1 MPRQRG
7 GGLQRERLEP
17 AHGVT
22 DPGARQQDASPA
34 RLSDYHAAP
43 VSSQTA
49 PTSLRSLA
57 ARGTVVNA
65 GFSFL
70 VSLIGLIRGIA
81 VASFLTASDYGL
93 WGLIAAVFVT
103 LLWLAAVGFDD
114 KYIQQNRPDQE
125 AAFQVAFTL
134 QTLLCAAFMVLVII
148 AVPLFALLY
157 DAPEIVGPGLVL
169 GLTAPAIA
177 LQTPL
182 WVFWRRMDFFKQRV
196 LQIWDPVVSL
206 VVTLGLAAAGLDLWA
221 LVIGTLAGSWTAA
234 AAAVIASPY
243 ALRFRWEKG
252 ALREYASFSWPLFV
266 GSASVVL
273 VTQLPLLV
281 ASRWVGLTAVGAI
294 ALASNIS
301 IFANRVDEIVT
312 QTLYPAVCAVRD
324 RADLLFESFVKSN
337 RLALLWAA
345 PCGVAVALFAD
356 DFVHFVIGDHW
367 QFAVTLIQVF
377 GLTAAVNQ
385 IGFNWTAY
393 YRARGETRP
402 IAVANVIF
410 VVAVGAIAVPLLAD
424 RGVDG
429 FAAGMAAAT
438 LVFIGVRLVYVA
450 RLFPALRIARHVA
463 KALAPTVPAA
473 ALVLGI
479 REVFDGTRSPG
490 RAIAELAVFTAVV
503 LAATLIL
510 ERRLLSEALG
520 YWRGAPVVNTNV

>member
-1 MPRQRG
+1 
-7 GGLQRERLEP
+7 
-17 AHGVT
+17 
-22 DPGARQQDASPA
+22 
-34 RLSDYHAAP
+34 
-43 VSSQTA
+43 VSSSTA

-70 VSLIGLIRGIA
+70 VSLIGLIKGIA

-134 QTLLCAAFMVLVII
+134 QTLLCLAFMLLVII
-148 AVPLFALLY
+148 AVPLFALAY
-157 DAPEIVGPGLVL
+157 DAPDIVAPGLAL
-169 GLTAPAIA
+169 GLVAPAIA

-206 VVTLGLAAAGLDLWA
+206 VVTLGLAAMGVDLWA

-234 AAAVIASPY
+234 LVAVIASPY
-243 ALRFRWEKG
+243 PLRFRWERG
-252 ALREYASFSWPLFV
+252 ALREYASFSWPLLV

-281 ASRWVGLTAVGAI
+281 ASRWEGLAVVGAI
-294 ALASNIS
+294 ALAGNIS
-301 IFANRVDEIVT
+301 VFANRVDEIVT

-324 RADLLFESFVKSN
+324 RADLLLESFVKSN

-356 DFVHFVIGDHW
+356 DFVHLVIGDHW
-367 QFAVTLIQVF
+367 DFAVTLIQVF
-377 GLTAAVNQ
+377 GLTAAFNQ

-393 YRARGETRP
+393 YRALGRTRP
-402 IAVANVIF
+402 IAVANVTL
-410 VVAVGAIAVPLLAD
+410 VVAVAVIALPLLAD

-438 LVFIGVRLVYVA
+438 AIFVAVRLFYIA
-450 RLFPALRIARHVA
+450 RLFPALRIAGHVGR
-463 KALAPTVPAA
+463 ALAPTVPGAA
-473 ALVLGI
+473 VVVVTRALV
-479 REVFDGTRSPG
+479 DGGRTPG
-490 RAIAELAVFTAVV
+490 RAIAEVLAFAAVV
-503 LAATLIL
+503 LATTLVL
-510 ERRLLSEALG
+510 ERRLLSEAVG
-520 YWRGAPVVNTNV
+520 YLRGEPAVRTNV